1 MYHVQKLVIIAHRD
15 LVQSIYGYMY
25 SYHIITRLI
34 NSRQDL
40 PGRVFGSLVSGRVG
54 HGAGGQGN
62 EP

>member
-1 MYHVQKLVIIAHRD
+1 MYI
-15 LVQSIYGYMY
+15 Y
-25 SYHIITRLI
+25 SYRIITRLI

-40 PGRVFGSLVSGRVG
+40 PGRVFGSLVSGHVG